1 MKRPSFILCSLV
13 FAIGMILLSGCNRL
27 DGPSST
33 KPFRMEG
40 PAGKLSLRAS
50 YFPSIEDAPRCFEV
64 IAHTDGKR
72 VDDSFWLFLVGLN
85 DTKPGA
91 ELKPESVSFSASLS
105 SDSRNYTGSYTG
117 RMILTEKTKTRLI
130 IRMEDV
136 RFNIL
141 YGEYILNGDLVATI
155 LAEE

>member
-1 MKRPSFILCSLV
+1 MKRRSFIFSSFV

-40 PAGKLSLRAS
+40 PAGKLSLSSS
-50 YFPSIEDAPRCFEV
+50 YHPSMVDMPGCFEI
-64 IAHTDGKR
+64 IAHTDGKM
-72 VDDSFWLFLVGLN
+72 VDESFWLFLVGLN

-91 ELKPESVSFSASLS
+91 ELKPERVSFSALLS
-105 SDSRNYTGSYTG
+105 SDSRNYTESYSG
-117 RMILTEKTKTRLI
+117 KMVLKEKTKTRVT

-141 YGEYILNGDLVATI
+141 FGEYILNGDLVATI
-155 LAEE
+155 LPEE